1 MLPGFRFLFGALIL
15 SVSVL
20 VFGVGAAAL
29 LRTAHEEFATAPAW
43 RPAPETRFAQ
53 SNETNP
59 PPVLAMLRVDDPP
72 KEAVK
77 GKPEDTLKPADVTV
91 EAPKLE
97 PVASNDAPATVAA
110 DPAPAPQPGLDNT
123 AALQPADAP
132 QAELAKPET
141 PASESP
147 APAEAA
153 AATADAAAE
162 PAKLATTEPPPAAPP
177 ATPAPVAAEAAPAGE
192 AIPAPAAETAPATP
206 EQARLPDPGPA
217 STKIA
222 TLGGPP
228 VLIQTTPRKETS
240 AKPDRSAIKK
250 RQQARRAAQ
259 RRRAALRA
267 ARLAAQQQA
276 ANPFA
281 TPVSR

>member
-53 SNETNP
+53 GNETNT

-72 KEAVK
+72 KDAVK
-77 GKPEDTLKPADVTV
+77 DTLKPADVTV

-97 PVASNDAPATVAA
+97 PSAPSDVPVAATV

-132 QAELAKPET
+132 QAEVAKPET
-141 PASESP
+141 PASENP

-153 AATADAAAE
+153 AATADTAAE
-162 PAKLATTEPPPAAPP
+162 PTKLATTEPPPTA
-177 ATPAPVAAEAAPAGE
+177 APVAAEAAPASE
-192 AIPAPAAETAPATP
+192 AIPAPAAEAAPATP

-228 VLIQTTPRKETS
+228 VLIQTTPPKETS